1 MFLRDCQCL
10 LPAMGDPVDFWDLVS
25 EAEEREATAR
35 TFFLKHDTNGS
46 GSIDRSELGYA
57 LAELAVLDGMD
68 DETVDD
74 FIEQQ
79 FAILDADGSGC
90 ISFPE
95 FIDIYNAAVRNR
107 EFQSSVDCPELQEVY
122 HSLCTFK
129 NFRRRDG
136 LQIGNGD
143 WLKSQLPLES
153 WQKMCKDANFLSKG
167 FSKGKA
173 DKVFEH
179 HKARGEKNLR
189 YKQFLQA
196 LNAVAEYKAVDC
208 KDLVVDL
215 LKKAS
220 LVSETILSK
229 QKTQKSAYTGKYT
242 TKDTSGDEKR
252 LVNADALTGLRN
264 LYERFCLLG
273 QGDPKNIRPGTNK
286 TDEMEEFKFLKLC
299 RDCSLIDSAVT
310 VKTAELIFQECKPKD
325 QPRLNFMNFRKAIT
339 LMAKEK
345 RMPEEELLTYLSL
358 LSKPKGEDD
367 PLQD

>member
-1 MFLRDCQCL
+1 MSD
-10 LPAMGDPVDFWDLVS
+10 PAVPTDFWDLVT

-35 TFFLKHDTNGS
+35 TFFLKHDTDGS
-46 GSIDRSELGYA
+46 NSIDRSELGFA
-57 LAELAVLDGMD
+57 LAELGALDGMD
-68 DETVDD
+68 DVAVEE

-79 FAILDADGSGC
+79 FVVLDADGSGS

-95 FIDIYNAAVRNR
+95 FIDIYNAAIRKR
-107 EFQSSVDCPELQEVY
+107 EDQISVDCPELQEVY

-136 LQIGNGD
+136 LQIGTGD

-153 WQKMCKDANFLSKG
+153 WQKMCKDANFLSKA

-173 DKVFEH
+173 DKVYLD

-189 YKQFLQA
+189 YKQFLLA
-196 LNAVAEYKAVDC
+196 LGAVAELKGMDC
-208 KDLVVDL
+208 KSLVVEL
-215 LKKAS
+215 LKKAN
-220 LVSETILSK
+220 LVSDSILQK
-229 QKTQKSAYTGKYT
+229 QKTQKFLYTGKFAS
-242 TKDTSGDEKR
+242 KDTSGDEKR

-273 QGDPKNIRPGTNK
+273 QADPKKAIRANK
-286 TDEMEEFKFLKLC
+286 TDEMEEFKFIKLC

-310 VKTAELIFQECKPKD
+310 VKTAELIYQECKPKD

-358 LSKPKGEDD
+358 LKKMDDED
-367 PLQD
+367 PPQE